1 MTRFLHP
8 PIAWRDLGRSALR
21 VVALTA
27 AAGLMT
33 AGKLLYVTGARLQHI
48 GEELR

>member
-8 PIAWRDLGRSALR
+8 PIAWRDLGRSTLRTTLLVAATALM
-21 VVALTA
+21 
-27 AAGLMT
+27 GL
-33 AGKLLYVTGARLQHI
+33 GKLTYVTGARLQHL